1 LFFRKTLKTEEKTQE
16 SWQWDRFLLTGKTR
30 FDVVTGSNERFRKD
44 SFCEV
49 PTGLCNYLPK

>member
-44 SFCEV
+44 SFYE
-49 PTGLCNYLPK
+49 N